1 MNEFEESY
9 RMLVKCYKGD
19 VINLY
24 EIHKAYS
31 EKDKR
36 KFLELLFDSREK
48 IEKCIK
54 SLSKKPI

>member
-31 EKDKR
+31 KKDKR

-48 IEKCIK
+48 IEKCINHK
-54 SLSKKPI
+54 SC